1 MIYLIGMKI
10 SLVKMIIYLQYNDL
24 VSEYNIKRNDGNNVY
39 HACDDTTLEI
49 KYVKHIDIQ
58 LKMILIPKM
67 IN

>member
-1 MIYLIGMKI
+1 
-10 SLVKMIIYLQYNDL
+10 MIIYLQYNDL

-39 HACDDTTLEI
+39 HDHECDDTTLEI

-58 LKMILIPKM
+58 SKM